1 MRTGGYLGL
10 TADDLSSCSYRGAGH
25 AQPGAT
31 GAVEE
36 LSGHQ
41 PECTSC
47 PWCCRAGIVKRKGSS
62 VAGANGLGA
71 CGTPADSRAGAI
83 TLRLSWVA

>member
-10 TADDLSSCSYRGAGH
+10 TADDLSSCSHRGAGH

-47 PWCCRAGIVKRKGSS
+47 PWCCRAGIVKKERFIRCRRQRPRCLWDTG
-62 VAGANGLGA
+62 
-71 CGTPADSRAGAI
+71 
-83 TLRLSWVA
+83 RLAR